1 MLRLKQ
7 ICVTHSYVSMQY
19 AVNDNKNTK
28 VRRNSEVKTIL
39 VIQRPPY
46 IHFLLMFDMNTPDI
60 QKHVWNVT
68 IAICQINVNNI
79 YV

>member
-1 MLRLKQ
+1 MQLMTIKMRRLGVILKL
-7 ICVTHSYVSMQY
+7 
-19 AVNDNKNTK
+19 
-28 VRRNSEVKTIL
+28 KTIL